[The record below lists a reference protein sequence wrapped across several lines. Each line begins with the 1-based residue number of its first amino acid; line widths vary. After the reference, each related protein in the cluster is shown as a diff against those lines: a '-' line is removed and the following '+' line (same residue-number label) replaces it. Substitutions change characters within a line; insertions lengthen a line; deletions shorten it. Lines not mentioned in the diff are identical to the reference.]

1 MFCLFK
7 YTVISKAMI
16 TKQLKEE
23 CIYRKQLIACLEK
36 DPYYQQLT
44 TNKQNQIS
52 HQSGELSPEYILRRT
67 NERADGANA
76 SMYKALPASYADR
89 SKAKRQKAQL
99 ELLVKAV
106 DYIIDKSDLE
116 NELSNLLD

>member
-1 MFCLFK
+1 M
-7 YTVISKAMI
+7 S
-16 TKQLKEE
+16 
-23 CIYRKQLIACLEK
+23 
-36 DPYYQQLT
+36 
-44 TNKQNQIS
+44 QIL